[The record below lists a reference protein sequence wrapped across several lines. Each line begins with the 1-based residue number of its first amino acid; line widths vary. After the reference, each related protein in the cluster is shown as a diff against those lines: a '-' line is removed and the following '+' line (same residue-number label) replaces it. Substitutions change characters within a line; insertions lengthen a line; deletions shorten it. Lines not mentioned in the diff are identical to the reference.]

1 MSRTGQGNFIVK
13 GVFLGLKIDSEAP
26 TSLKIGEH
34 EGEGVFVV
42 VTDDF
47 VLKVAD
53 DCFLKLA
60 EVCTYVE
67 YQSYLAKIRKKR
79 VELTSVLEL
88 IVTVLVRGGIDKQEQ
103 ALEILEAGN

>member
-1 MSRTGQGNFIVK
+1 M
-13 GVFLGLKIDSEAP
+13 KIDSEAP

-60 EVCTYVE
+60 EVAHMSSINHIW
-67 YQSYLAKIRKKR
+67 QRN
-79 VELTSVLEL
+79 
-88 IVTVLVRGGIDKQEQ
+88 VRSESNSLQC
-103 ALEILEAGN
+103 LS